1 MPMRKVN
8 DPKPLADVIATHGG
22 FLPAGRW
29 QALTEGQAIATPAK
43 RRPAAS
49 TLHIHTARAVIG
61 LASGEYQLG
70 FVAGAEAAFTLRS
83 RINGREERIVHRMR
97 DNELRSSG
105 VLNQSPNVAALAA
118 VELLAL
124 RRSPDLLDA
133 YAALLAG
140 MSGGLPD
147 EQLLNLAATASD
159 ELAFSIERDETG
171 FDRAVWNALAQATDQ
186 PELADPTSLD
196 LAPLLVTGAAF
207 DAHAAG
213 EQAAGFETLYLR
225 ATVPGRRS
233 EEIVVDPTGF
243 VGDQLARAVRYMRS
257 TDFEGNPLHVLHY
270 GPTGTG
276 KTKVWSLAM
285 VELDPTFDFATYP
298 YRIAGSGG
306 VEDRDF
312 RGAILPVEGE
322 GATHAWVYGPLVRAM
337 RDGKRLLVDEFN
349 RLPTAMA
356 NVLLNAM
363 QERSITIP
371 EKGNEVI
378 VAAPGFAVDATAN
391 VGQEYT
397 GTDAIDPALKS
408 RFGVKVRYDF
418 LEPDYE
424 IALLRSRFSKL
435 SAEDAETLV
444 RIAGSIREA
453 YEYGGGGDL
462 DVEFPVSTRTLLHTA
477 NLVANLELSLAEAI
491 SDTLLPEVASTREK
505 QERVMM
511 VVDQHLRDRRR

>member
-29 QALTEGQAIATPAK
+29 QSLVEGQPIATSAK
-43 RRPAAS
+43 RRHGSA
-49 TLHIHTARAVIG
+49 TLRIHAVRAVIS
-61 LASGEYQLG
+61 LATGEYETG
-70 FVAGAEAAFTLRS
+70 FVSGAEAAFTLRTKA
-83 RINGREERIVHRMR
+83 NGREERLVHRLR
-97 DNELRSSG
+97 DNEIRSSG
-105 VLNQSPNVAALAA
+105 VLNQSPNAAALVA

-124 RRSPDLLDA
+124 RRSADFVDA
-133 YAALLAG
+133 YGDFTNALAAGADDTTLLT
-140 MSGGLPD
+140 
-147 EQLLNLAATASD
+147 LAATASD
-159 ELAFSIERDETG
+159 ELAFSIERDEAG
-171 FDRAVWNALAQATDQ
+171 FDRAAWQSVAQNADQ
-186 PELADPTSLD
+186 PELADPTRLD
-196 LAPLLVTGAAF
+196 LAPLFTPGAAW
-207 DAHAAG
+207 DTHRSG
-213 EQAAGFETLYLR
+213 GQAEGFEMLYLR
-225 ATVPGRRS
+225 ATVPGRRAA
-233 EEIVVDPTGF
+233 EIQVDPEGF
-243 VGDQLARAVRYMRS
+243 VGNQLERALRYMGAA
-257 TDFEGNPLHVLHY
+257 DYEGNPLHVLHY

-276 KTKVWSLAM
+276 KTRVWALAM
-285 VELDPTFDFATYP
+285 EQLDPSFEFATYP
-298 YRIAGSGG
+298 YKIAGSGG

-322 GATHAWVYGPLVRAM
+322 GATHTWVYGPLVRAM

-363 QERSITIP
+363 QERAITIP
-371 EKGNEVI
+371 EKGNEVV

-408 RFGVKVRYDF
+408 RFGVKIRYDF

-424 IALLRSRFSKL
+424 IALLRSRFASL
-435 SAEDAETLV
+435 DPEDAETLV

-453 YEYGGGGDL
+453 YEYGGGADL

-477 NLVANLELSLAEAI
+477 NLVANLRLPLAEAI

>member
-29 QALTEGQAIATPAK
+29 QSLSEGQSIATPAH
-43 RRPAAS
+43 RRHGAA
-49 TLHIHTARAVIG
+49 TLRVHAVRAVIS
-61 LASGEYQLG
+61 LAAGEYETG
-70 FVAGAEAAFTLRS
+70 FVAGAEAAFTLRTKS
-83 RINGREERIVHRMR
+83 NGREERLVHRLR
-97 DNELRSSG
+97 DNEIRSSG
-105 VLNQSPNVAALAA
+105 VLNQSPNAAALVAI
-118 VELLAL
+118 ELLAM
-124 RRSPDLLDA
+124 RRSPDFTDA
-133 YAALLAG
+133 YHAFLQATTASADDATLLA
-140 MSGGLPD
+140 
-147 EQLLNLAATASD
+147 LAATASD
-159 ELAFSIERDETG
+159 ELAFSIERDEANV
-171 FDRAVWNALAQATDQ
+171 DRAVWQSVAQSTDQ
-186 PELADPTSLD
+186 PELADPTRLD
-196 LAPLLVTGAAF
+196 LAPLFVPG
-207 DAHAAG
+207 DAWTAHHAG
-213 EQAAGFETLYLR
+213 NQAAGFETLYLR
-225 ATVPGRRS
+225 ATVPGRRAA
-233 EEIVVDPTGF
+233 EIEVDPHGF
-243 VGDQLARAVRYMRS
+243 VGTQLDRSVRYMGS
-257 TDFEGNPLHVLHY
+257 NDYEGNPLHVLHY

-276 KTKVWSLAM
+276 KTRVWALAM
-285 VELDPTFDFATYP
+285 AQLDPSFDFATYP
-298 YRIAGSGG
+298 YKIAGSGG

-312 RGAILPVEGE
+312 RGAIIPVEGQ

-349 RLPTAMA
+349 RLPTSMA

-363 QERSITIP
+363 QERAITIP
-371 EKGNEVI
+371 EKGNEVV
-378 VAAPGFAVDATAN
+378 VAAAGFAVDATAN

-408 RFGVKVRYDF
+408 RFGVKIRYDF

-424 IALLRSRFSKL
+424 IALLRSRFATL
-435 SAEDAETLV
+435 DPEDAETLV

-453 YEYGGGGDL
+453 YEYGGGADL

-477 NLVANLELSLAEAI
+477 NLVANLGLPLAEAI